1 MAQNITERKIYKIAE
16 INAAARMLLE
26 ANFQDLWI
34 EGEISNLAMPSS
46 GHVYF
51 SLKDETAQVRCAM
64 FRNYNFTLN
73 FKPKNGD
80 HVVVK
85 AKVSLY
91 EARGDYQLI
100 VESLELAGAGL
111 LHEKF
116 LRLKN
121 KLETEGLFA
130 LTHKRPIPSLPHCIG
145 VITSPTGAA
154 IKDILTVL
162 KRRFPSIPVI
172 IYPTQVQ
179 GENAAAQIAEALR
192 LAEKRSE
199 CDVLILARGG
209 GSLEDL
215 WPFNEEIVARAIFA
229 TTIPIISAVG
239 HEIDFTI
246 ADFVADLRAPTP
258 SAAAELAVPDV
269 KEWLA
274 KANLF
279 AKRLA
284 IAMEHKLE
292 SWRWNFLAIRNRL
305 RHPRDYLLQQLQKA
319 DELERRLMQA
329 MQLSLGSS
337 QQKLSSYIT
346 ALDLISPLAVL
357 KRGFTIVTKDTKVLT
372 SVNDVTVGDQ
382 IEVRLADGVLSCG
395 VIKKII

>member
-1 MAQNITERKIYKIAE
+1 MQQNITERKIYKVAE

-26 ANFQDLWI
+26 ANFQDLLI

-46 GHVYF
+46 GHIYF
-51 SLKDETAQVRCAM
+51 SLKDATAQVRCAM

-80 HVVVK
+80 HVIVK

-100 VESLELAGAGL
+100 IESLELAGAGL

-116 LRLKN
+116 LQLKN
-121 KLETEGLFA
+121 KLEAEGLFA
-130 LTHKRPIPSLPHCIG
+130 LTHKRPIPSLPQCIG

-258 SAAAELAVPDV
+258 SAAAELAVPDA
-269 KEWLA
+269 KEWLGL
-274 KANLF
+274 ANLL
-279 AKRLA
+279 ARRLEIA
-284 IAMEHKLE
+284 IEHKLE
-292 SWRWNFLAIRNRL
+292 TLSWNFLAVRNRL

-329 MQLSLGSS
+329 MQLNLNTS
-337 QQKLSSYIT
+337 QQKLASYIA

-357 KRGFTIVTKDTKVLT
+357 KRGFAIVTKGEKVLT
-372 SVNDVTVGDQ
+372 SVNDVAIGDQ
-382 IEVRLADGVLSCG
+382 LETRLANGTLLCEVLRN
-395 VIKKII
+395 